1 MSIKLGSFFDLIS
14 LLPWLFTIG
23 YSFLLLLIHR
33 LVSGSQPFHL
43 PVYLEG
49 DEEESRR
56 RGRATFAEVLPPSSL
71 RNYR

>member
-1 MSIKLGSFFDLIS
+1 MAVYY
-14 LLPWLFTIG
+14 WLFV
-23 YSFLLLLIHR
+23 SFIIVHR

-56 RGRATFAEVLPPSSL
+56 RGRATFAEVLPPHPFTFTA
-71 RNYR
+71 N